1 MIIIKSDEEIDL
13 MRESGKVTA
22 FILKE
27 LEDFIKPGISTA
39 DIDRFVEDTIRGKRD
54 DTYLQRV
61 WRISGQR
68 VRIH

>member
-39 DIDRFVEDTIRGKRD
+39 DIDRFVEDTIR
-54 DTYLQRV
+54 
-61 WRISGQR
+61 
-68 VRIH
+68 